1 MRTARSMLGVT
12 LVELIITIAIL
23 AMAATTV
30 LGVMSFAVRGS
41 AEAMVAQQAQA
52 VANAYLQ
59 EALSKP
65 FNDPASPDNEGLR
78 QNFDDVNDYAI
89 VNDVGARD
97 AANVAI
103 AELANYNV
111 SMAAVNTGGFGGIP
125 AAATIRVTV
134 TVVHPSG
141 LVVTATGYRTNYTP

>member
-1 MRTARSMLGVT
+1 MRTARTMLGVT

-30 LGVMSFAVRGS
+30 LGVMSYAARGS
-41 AEAMVAQQAQA
+41 ADAMVAQQAQA

-65 FNDPASPDNEGLR
+65 FNDPAPPDNEGLR
-78 QNFDDVNDYAI
+78 QNFDDVDDYTI

-103 AELANYNV
+103 PELANYNV
-111 SMAAVNTGGFGGIP
+111 SMTVVNTGGFGGVP
-125 AAATIRVTV
+125 VAAAMRVTV

>member
-1 MRTARSMLGVT
+1 MRAARNMLGVT
-12 LVELIITIAIL
+12 LVELIVTITIL
-23 AMAATTV
+23 AMAVITV
-30 LGVMSFAVRGS
+30 LGVMSFTVKGS
-41 AEAMVAQQAQA
+41 AEAMVAQQAEA

-65 FNDPASPDNEGLR
+65 FADVTPPDTEVVRPA
-78 QNFDDVNDYAI
+78 FDDVDDYAI

-97 AANVAI
+97 AVGNLI
-103 AELANYNV
+103 AGLGEYNV
-111 SMAAVNTGGFGGIP
+111 SMAVVNTAGLGGIP
-125 AAATIRVTV
+125 AVATKRVTV

>member
-1 MRTARSMLGVT
+1 MRTARHMLGLT

-23 AMAATTV
+23 AMAAGTV
-30 LGVMSFAVRGS
+30 LGVMSVAARGS

-59 EALSKP
+59 EALAKP
-65 FNDPASPDNEGLR
+65 FNDPALPDGEGAR
-78 QNFDDVNDYAI
+78 QLFDDVDDYTV
-89 VNDVGARD
+89 VNDVGART

-103 AELANYNV
+103 PELANYNV
-111 SMAAVNTGGFGGIP
+111 TMAVVNTGGFGGIP
-125 AAATIRVTV
+125 AAAAKRVTV
-134 TVVHPSG
+134 TVAHPSG

>member
-1 MRTARSMLGVT
+1 MRTARIMLGVT

-23 AMAATTV
+23 AMAATAV

-41 AEAMVAQQAQA
+41 AEAMVAQQAEGL
-52 VANAYLQ
+52 ANAYLQ
-59 EALSKP
+59 EALAKP
-65 FNDPASPDNEGLR
+65 FNDPAPPDNEGLR

-103 AELANYNV
+103 AGLGNYNV
-111 SMAAVNTGGFGGIP
+111 SMTVVNTGGFGGIP
-125 AAATIRVTV
+125 FAAAMRVTV

>member
-1 MRTARSMLGVT
+1 MRTARTMLGMT
-12 LVELIITIAIL
+12 LIELVITIAIL

-41 AEAMVAQQAQA
+41 GEAMVAQQAEA

-59 EALSKP
+59 EALAKP
-65 FNDPASPDNEGLR
+65 FADPAPPDNEGLR
-78 QNFDDVNDYAI
+78 QNFDDVDDYTI
-89 VNDVGARD
+89 VNDAGARN

-103 AELANYNV
+103 AELSEYSV
-111 SMAAVNTGGFGGIP
+111 SMNVVNTGALGGIP
-125 AAATIRVTV
+125 APAAKRVTV